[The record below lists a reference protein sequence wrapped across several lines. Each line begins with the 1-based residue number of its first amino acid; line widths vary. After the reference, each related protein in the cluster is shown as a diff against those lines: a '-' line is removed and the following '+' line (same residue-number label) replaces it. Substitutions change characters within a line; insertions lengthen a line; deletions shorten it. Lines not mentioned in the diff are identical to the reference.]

1 MPTRDERDDA
11 RLAIDIEPELR
22 QRIEAAAAERDM
34 SVRDYVV
41 AVLRE
46 VLDNRAERPS
56 AQLSEWSQ
64 LSVRSFARDWES
76 DADAIYDDMA

>member
-1 MPTRDERDDA
+1 MSARDERDDA
-11 RLAIDIEPELR
+11 LLAIDIEPQLR

-46 VLDNRAERPS
+46 VLDNRAERPF
-56 AQLSEWSQ
+56 AQPSEWSQ
-64 LSVRSFARDWES
+64 LSVRSFACDWES